1 MWQVPHPP
9 TGLWSNIVD
18 LRGKNTQ
25 KGFSQ
30 LQIFVPYSTVNVFL
44 AVVPMQ
50 YIHYG
55 LARCTLTLN
64 LMAHLNVS
72 YLPDPPNSARAWY
85 SGRSMPD
92 IKHLGRLLLCTS
104 MYLGVPQCT
113 SCLYLNVWRIS
124 NGWTVS
130 TLYLD
135 VLSLWSLCSDC
146 QLLYLN
152 SHEPHSGHSN
162 GAIYQATQARN
173 IEL

>member
-1 MWQVPHPP
+1 MMMIIMVMMMMMCMAMMVDDPDTLIRVAKKMWQVPHPP

-113 SCLYLNVWRIS
+113 SCLYLNV
-124 NGWTVS
+124 
-130 TLYLD
+130 
-135 VLSLWSLCSDC
+135 
-146 QLLYLN
+146 
-152 SHEPHSGHSN
+152 
-162 GAIYQATQARN
+162 
-173 IEL
+173 